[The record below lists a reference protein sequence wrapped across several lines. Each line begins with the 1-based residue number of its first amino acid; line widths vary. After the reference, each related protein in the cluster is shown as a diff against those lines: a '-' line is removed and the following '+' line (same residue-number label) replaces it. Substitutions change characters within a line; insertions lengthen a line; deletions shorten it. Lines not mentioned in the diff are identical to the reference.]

1 MEEVAQT
8 VIKMSRDADDN
19 NILWNW
25 SEKLNELTDR
35 GSYFNWQETADIQK
49 VSWSLHLVIPEIKCL
64 HHNGS
69 FLMCESA
76 SPTC

>member
-25 SEKLNELTDR
+25 SEKLNELTD
-35 GSYFNWQETADIQK
+35 GEAILTGKKQQTFKKLADPCI
-49 VSWSLHLVIPEIKCL
+49 
-64 HHNGS
+64 
-69 FLMCESA
+69 
-76 SPTC
+76 